1 MREREKV
8 NLTCALT
15 IKPKTYLVMEDKD
28 AKEEC
33 VKVSCEQ
40 REVDD
45 QSTGEPH
52 HLRHH
57 SIEEKLGHSKAS
69 KQKTFSV
76 CMSEKAHT
84 MHSILSIKLVCR
96 HVTPDKGPGDYMY
109 LLPIL

>member
-1 MREREKV
+1 MREREG
-8 NLTCALT
+8 NLTCAPT

-33 VKVSCEQ
+33 IKVSCEQ

-57 SIEEKLGHSKAS
+57 GVEEKLGHSKAS
-69 KQKTFSV
+69 KQKTFCV

-84 MHSILSIKLVCR
+84 MHSILSIKLVFIQHCR
-96 HVTPDKGPGDYMY
+96 HVTPDKGPGDYM
-109 LLPIL
+109 